1 MAALRR
7 VGKKVGV
14 DESDGI
20 VSVELGLKNGQPAAG
35 LENPGEF
42 EPFEP
47 GNMTTV
53 G

>member
-1 MAALRR
+1 
-7 VGKKVGV
+7 V
-14 DESDGI
+14 SDGI
-20 VSVELGLKNGQPAAG
+20 AWAELRLKEKVQTAAG

-47 GNMTTV
+47 GNMTAA